1 MKKCPNCKAQLKP
14 NAKFCTNC
22 GTPVKEV
29 KHEKKAN
36 DSLSKLKENTQKSS
50 SKLSKTIIG
59 LIAIIAIFFIVKF
72 FITDFDVSK
81 NSLSISKELSKIE
94 GKWYDPTG
102 VLLGDKNAI
111 IVFRK
116 KGDIVVGEDSKQL
129 IYIQLITVSKNRYDG
144 LVVLKGVDGSFDV
157 QYYKE
162 ENKLVFI
169 NTLTKS
175 SWFIKKYIN

>member
-1 MKKCPNCKAQLKP
+1 MKKCPNCEAQLKP
-14 NAKFCTNC
+14 KAKFCTNC
-22 GTPVKEV
+22 GTPVVEE
-29 KHEKKAN
+29 KHEKKVN

-59 LIAIIAIFFIVKF
+59 LISIIAIFFIVKF
-72 FITDFDVSK
+72 FITDFDVSR
-81 NSLSISKELSKIE
+81 NSFSISKELSKTE

-102 VLLGDKNAI
+102 VILGDKNAI

-129 IYIQLITVSKNRYDG
+129 IYIQLITISKNRYDG
-144 LVVLKGVDGSFDV
+144 LVVLKGVDGPFDV
-157 QYYKE
+157 YFDKK
-162 ENKLVFI
+162 ENKLLFI

-175 SWFIKKYIN
+175 SWYIKKTKD